1 MKELY
6 GALFEAHKEIKAIT
20 KDEKNPFFG
29 SKYFDINKIIGTIKP
44 VLEKHGLVIMQPL
57 THIDGKPAIKT
68 IVAHSA
74 TGQFLESE
82 TPLPTVTEKTSQ
94 TNATTGKTTETQG
107 TNAQSMGSTITYYRR
122 YALQSLLLLESK
134 EDDDGNTA
142 AKPFNQTA
150 SKQQTNQSTEDFL

>member
-6 GALFEAHKEIKAIT
+6 TALLNAHKEIKAIT
-20 KDEKNPFFG
+20 KDEDNPFFN

-44 VLEKHGLVIMQPL
+44 VLDKNGLVIMQPL

-68 IVAHSA
+68 IVAHAAS
-74 TGQFLESE
+74 GQFLESE
-82 TPLPTVTEKTSQ
+82 TPLPTVAEKTTQ
-94 TNATTGKTTETQG
+94 TNDKGKYTETAG
-107 TNAQSMGSTITYYRR
+107 TNAQSMGSAITYYRR

-142 AKPFNQTA
+142 
-150 SKQQTNQSTEDFL
+150 SKTFNQSTEDFL